1 LSKQPEPAD
10 DPITLAAA
18 SAAAA
23 VENVNEQE
31 RLAQLEDRISKL
43 EPLLEAREQHQKFNT
58 VFSDYVVS
66 LKNEQSFL
74 NQARWA
80 FGILAFVT
88 ILLLV
93 AVLGL
98 AIFCGS
104 SPLLKTTTPPASV
117 AIFVVGMF
125 SAIAF
130 LVGGVLKGLLRS
142 ASERHA
148 DGFMPPQIDEALKLH
163 DRLNGKS

>member
-1 LSKQPEPAD
+1 LSEQLEPTD
-10 DPITLAAA
+10 SPITLAAA

-23 VENVNEQE
+23 VEEVNEQE

-43 EPLLEAREQHQKFNT
+43 EPLLEAQEQDQKFNA
-58 VFSDYVVS
+58 VFTDYVGS
-66 LKNEQSFL
+66 LKDEQSFL
-74 NQARWA
+74 NTARWA
-80 FGILAFVT
+80 FGILAFGT

-98 AIFCGS
+98 AIFAGK
-104 SPLLKTTTPPASV
+104 SPLLEKDTPTASV

-130 LVGGVLKGLLRS
+130 LVGGILKGLLRT

-148 DGFMPPQIDEALKLH
+148 DGFMPPQIEEALKLH

>member
-10 DPITLAAA
+10 DPIKAAAA

-23 VENVNEQE
+23 VENVDEQE
-31 RLAQLEDRISKL
+31 RLAQLEERIAKL
-43 EPLLEAREQHQKFNT
+43 EPLLEAREQDQKFNT
-58 VFSDYVVS
+58 VFTEYVSS
-66 LKNEQSFL
+66 LKDEQSFL
-74 NQARWA
+74 KTARWA
-80 FGILAFVT
+80 FGILAFGT
-88 ILLLV
+88 ILLLA

-98 AIFCGS
+98 AIFCES
-104 SPLLKTTTPPASV
+104 SPLLKNTTPPASV

-148 DGFMPPQIDEALKLH
+148 DGFMPPQIEEALKLH